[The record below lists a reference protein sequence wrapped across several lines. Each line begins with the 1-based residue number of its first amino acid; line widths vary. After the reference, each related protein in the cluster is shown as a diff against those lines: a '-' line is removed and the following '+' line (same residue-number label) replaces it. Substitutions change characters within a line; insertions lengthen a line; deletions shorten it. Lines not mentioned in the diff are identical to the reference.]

1 MDSNLFDSTSGLVM
15 PVRIV
20 PMLLCRNSLV
30 VRSEKFG
37 HHTSLG
43 PFDSMLKR
51 LASWSVDEILILD
64 ISGEMESE
72 GKWHSRWDRRAGQS
86 LTFLSFISQVADSIN
101 IPLTVGGRIRNVDDA
116 LNYLKHGADRVSV
129 NSMLFTNPYGVSEL
143 ISEVGAQAVVASL
156 DVKQVTNMG
165 EHRWTLRSPASYEHK
180 STLESMLRLLAEI
193 RPGEL
198 LIQSVDDDGQGSG
211 FNVELAAEIQRL
223 CAIPLML
230 ASGAGSID
238 HFVEA
243 AHAGVRALVAANMWH
258 FKELVGPR
266 IKTALLESGIAVR
279 IVQK

>member
-1 MDSNLFDSTSGLVM
+1 
-15 PVRIV
+15 
-20 PMLLCRNSLV
+20 
-30 VRSEKFG
+30 
-37 HHTSLG
+37 
-43 PFDSMLKR
+43 MLKR

-64 ISGEMESE
+64 ISGEMESQ

-156 DVKQVTNMG
+156 DVKQVTKMG

-279 IVQK
+279 IV